1 MPNWLAVI
9 SRFGLGEILE
19 RSFLGRN
26 KFQHFRLWT
35 QEYFAGYIADI
46 LIAGSRDLGEFFS
59 PRQVESMLHEH
70 TAGRKNY
77 IDEIDKLLTL
87 MMARDTLFRGGSYED
102 SRIEIIEQ
110 KSSTGLP
117 S

>member
-1 MPNWLAVI
+1 
-9 SRFGLGEILE
+9 
-19 RSFLGRN
+19 
-26 KFQHFRLWT
+26 
-35 QEYFAGYIADI
+35 